1 MLLSALDLFLPA
13 WGELPMPVLL
23 GAAVSLTLLLAWL
36 VARRRALH
44 PAVRAL
50 IHPLGSGAHEVAC
63 CLRGMFVP
71 GNELFSR
78 APADPRQPTE
88 GLTVHKW
95 VKVPEVYDALDVQAL
110 GELQQLL
117 LGSNRRLSLRVVTG
131 EPNRQAWSEPAI
143 AVGPH
148 YKATQILDTCEPRLV
163 AVRQPAAFR
172 LSGGEVFEAREGLD
186 FGLIYKGRHSATHRT
201 FWVVMGLGDSG
212 TAAAAHFLRV
222 HAQRLGALTGRGPFA
237 AVIALDPARGWES
250 SQLRALQPRPAR
262 WRRVL
267 RRKVWQ
273 QLTTTPWAT
282 SARGHTRQVTAT
294 NGTVSNLR

>member
-1 MLLSALDLFLPA
+1 MLLPALDLSLPA
-13 WGELPMPVLL
+13 WDDLPLPFLI
-23 GAAVSLTLLLAWL
+23 GAAVALALLLAWL
-36 VARRRALH
+36 IARRRALH

-50 IHPLGSGAHEVAC
+50 LHPLASGQRSVAC

-95 VKVPEVYDALDVQAL
+95 VKVPEVHHAQDVQAL

-117 LGSNRRLSLRVVTG
+117 LSSNRRLSMRVVSG
-131 EPNRQAWSEPAI
+131 EPNRQAWSEPTF

-172 LSGGEVFEAREGLD
+172 VLNGTEVFEAREGLD
-186 FGLIYKGRHSATHRT
+186 FGLVYKGRHAATHHM

-212 TAAAAHFLRV
+212 TAAAAHFLRA
-222 HAQRLGALTGRGPFA
+222 HARSLGALTGRAPFA
-237 AVIALDPARGWES
+237 AIIAVDPNKGWES
-250 SQLRALQPRPAR
+250 SVLRSLQPKPSW
-262 WRRVL
+262 WRRL
-267 RRKVWQ
+267 LHRKLWQ
-273 QLTTTPWAT
+273 KLTTNPWT
-282 SARGHTRQVTAT
+282 VTR
-294 NGTVSNLR
+294 